1 MKTDFITR
9 VLEIVKNIPKGQ
21 TLTYGQVAA
30 QAGSPRAA
38 RVVGLVMSKNWDPN
52 IPCHRVVRTDG
63 SVGGYNR
70 GRENKTR
77 LLLEEAEEVR
87 LEKSKRSY

>member
-9 VLEIVKNIPKGQ
+9 VLEIVRNIPKGQ

-38 RVVGLVMSKNWDPN
+38 RVVGLIMSKNWDPA
-52 IPCHRVVRTDG
+52 IPCHRVVRADG

-70 GRENKTR
+70 GRENKIK
-77 LLLEEAEEVR
+77 LLQEEVQN
-87 LEKSKRSY
+87 

>member
-9 VLEIVKNIPKGQ
+9 VLEIVRNIPKGQ

-38 RVVGLVMSKNWDPN
+38 RMVGLVMSKNWDPN
-52 IPCHRVVRTDG
+52 IPCHRVVRADG

-70 GRENKTR
+70 GRENKIK
-77 LLLEEAEEVR
+77 LLQEETKKLKA
-87 LEKSKRSY
+87 